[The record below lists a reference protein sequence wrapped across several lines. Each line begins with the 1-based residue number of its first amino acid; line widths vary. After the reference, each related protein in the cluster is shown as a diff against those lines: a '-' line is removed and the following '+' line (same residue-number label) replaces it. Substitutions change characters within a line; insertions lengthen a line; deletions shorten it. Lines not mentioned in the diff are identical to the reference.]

1 MGPPYGKLPI
11 PFPISLGNSWNS
23 LKIQLMLTT
32 MMMMM
37 MMMMMT
43 TTTMP
48 ALQQT
53 LDSGGT
59 YPVIYPPFPFS
70 DPTVKGF
77 NPWKTDLKV
86 KNLVHLEG
94 GTHRTPRRLVVA
106 KITFEHVP
114 FVRGRDISKHV
125 RTC

>member
-1 MGPPYGKLPI
+1 
-11 PFPISLGNSWNS
+11 
-23 LKIQLMLTT
+23 
-32 MMMMM
+32 
-37 MMMMMT
+37 
-43 TTTMP
+43 MP

-77 NPWKTDLKV
+77 NPRKTDLKV
-86 KNLVHLEG
+86 RNLVHLEG
-94 GTHRTPRRLVVA
+94 GTHRTPRRLVFA